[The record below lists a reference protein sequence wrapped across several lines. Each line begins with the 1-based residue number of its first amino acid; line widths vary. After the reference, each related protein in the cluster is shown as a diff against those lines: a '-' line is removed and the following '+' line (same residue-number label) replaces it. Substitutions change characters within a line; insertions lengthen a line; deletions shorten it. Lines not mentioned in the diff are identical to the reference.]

1 LVIEINT
8 PVSVDRIKN
17 LNVGDQLII
26 TGTIYTARDAAL
38 PRLVKAIQERRLG
51 GMDIHLEGGIV
62 FHSAVSI
69 AGIGPTSSNKV
80 EIEESIPVLSQ
91 AGIRIHIGKGAL
103 SPKTVKALQEF
114 QSIFAVTP
122 PASALLTQRIVSK
135 RVVAFPEEGMEA
147 IHELVVREFPVIV
160 AISQGRSVYD
170 KVKRK
175 RDDGS

>member
-1 LVIEINT
+1 MVIEIKT
-8 PVSVDRIKN
+8 PVGLDRIKD
-17 LNVGDQLII
+17 LKVGDQLVI
-26 TGTIYTARDAAL
+26 TGTIYTGRDAAL
-38 PRLVKAIQERRLG
+38 PRLVKAIKENRLES
-51 GMDIHLEGGIV
+51 MDIQLEGGII

-114 QSIFAVTP
+114 QSVFAVTP

-135 RVVAFPEEGMEA
+135 RAVAFPEEGIEA
-147 IHELVVREFPVIV
+147 IHELVVEEFPVIV
-160 AISQGRSVYD
+160 AISQGKSIYD
-170 KVKRK
+170 Q
-175 RDDGS
+175 

>member
-38 PRLVKAIQERRLG
+38 PRLVKAIEERRLG

-103 SPKTVKALQEF
+103 SPKTVKALRF
-114 QSIFAVTP
+114 QSIFASP
-122 PASALLTQRIVSK
+122 LRKRPSHSK
-135 RVVAFPEEGMEA
+135 DCFEKSGCLPEEG
-147 IHELVVREFPVIV
+147 
-160 AISQGRSVYD
+160 
-170 KVKRK
+170 
-175 RDDGS
+175 

>member
-8 PVSVDRIKN
+8 PVSVDRIKS

-38 PRLVKAIQERRLG
+38 PRLVKAIHERRLE
-51 GMDIHLEGGIV
+51 GMDIHLEGGII

-80 EIEESIPVLSQ
+80 EIEESIPALSQ

-122 PASALLTQRIVSK
+122 PASALLTQRIVSR
-135 RVVAFPEEGMEA
+135 RVIAFPEEGMEA
-147 IHELVVREFPVIV
+147 VHELVVKEFPVII
-160 AISQGRSVYD
+160 AIAQGRAIYD
-170 KVKRK
+170 M
-175 RDDGS
+175 

>member
-1 LVIEINT
+1 LVVKIKT
-8 PVSVDRIKN
+8 PVGMDQIKS
-17 LNVGDQLII
+17 LNVGDQLVI
-26 TGTIYTARDAAL
+26 TGTIYTGRDAAL
-38 PRLVKAIQERRLG
+38 PRLVKAIQESRLG
-51 GMDIHLEGGIV
+51 EIDIHLEGGII

-69 AGIGPTSSNKV
+69 AGVGPTSSNKV

-114 QSIFAVTP
+114 HSIFAVTP

-160 AISQGRSVYD
+160 AISQGRSVHD
-170 KVKRK
+170 KEERK
-175 RDDGS
+175 GDDGP